1 MKRKCERHLFTLEE
15 KYKAFKYI
23 DEFYRDISQ
32 TKQAKVLS
40 EFFNEYEPIG
50 RSTWKNWVEKKDEII
65 EQVEAEKNNKSKN
78 KSKMSLRNKNSLK
91 KKFHVLV

>member
-1 MKRKCERHLFTLEE
+1 MFTLEE

-65 EQVEAEKNNKSKN
+65 
-78 KSKMSLRNKNSLK
+78 
-91 KKFHVLV
+91 H

>member
-40 EFFNEYEPIG
+40 EFFNEYIKLENM
-50 RSTWKNWVEKKDEII
+50 T
-65 EQVEAEKNNKSKN
+65 
-78 KSKMSLRNKNSLK
+78 
-91 KKFHVLV
+91 F